1 LPSRKFDVLGP
12 LPRDPELFRRYD
24 FVEARSHL
32 EALLIVQREGFG
44 HDAVHCLEGEI
55 QFADPHDQALVAG
68 RWLVS
73 ECQSNSRTVEFEI
86 PPPIVRA
93 A

>member
-1 LPSRKFDVLGP
+1 M
-12 LPRDPELFRRYD
+12 RYAL
-24 FVEARSHL
+24 VPARTAL
-32 EALLIVQREGFG
+32 EALLIVQRDGFG

-55 QFADPHDQALVAG
+55 LFADPRDQELVAG
-68 RWLVS
+68 TYRIA
-73 ECQSNSRTVEFEI
+73 ECQSNSPEVEIEI